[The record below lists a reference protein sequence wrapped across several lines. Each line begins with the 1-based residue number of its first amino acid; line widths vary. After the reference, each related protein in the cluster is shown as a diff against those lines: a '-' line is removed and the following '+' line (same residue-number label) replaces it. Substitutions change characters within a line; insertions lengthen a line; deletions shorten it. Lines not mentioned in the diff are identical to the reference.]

1 MALMLKEDVG
11 YGIAI
16 RHFGNKLIH
25 YMAKIDDEAAKLNYK
40 YLSQMMSPFNENLI
54 RIHAGIVALDDL
66 VGERDSFYIERELI
80 KFDAQ
85 IKDTCV
91 ELLYKITQ
99 KKEELKIYASKFDD
113 LLLVVM
119 NLAKRNIN
127 TFIDQSIAKK
137 EEIVQSLLDGTP
149 TYANISQV
157 LRLADLQ
164 NGAMLEVSKKYVRKY
179 ARAAAAMSADGAD
192 SLLVYDRIRDRA
204 SEETYNLAVEQVK
217 SVLIMNEDGK
227 AFVTGNLRKTNEH
240 FWDKNNSKFIEL
252 AQEYIK
258 EV

>member
-16 RHFGNKLIH
+16 RHFGNKLMH

-40 YLSQMMSPFNENLI
+40 YLSQMMAPFNENLI

-66 VGERDSFYIERELI
+66 VGEHDSFYIERELI

-113 LLLVVM
+113 LLLAVM

-137 EEIVQSLLDGTP
+137 EELVQSLLDGTP
-149 TYANISQV
+149 TYANISQI
-157 LRLADLQ
+157 LRLSDLQ
-164 NGAMLEVSKKYVRKY
+164 NNAMVEVSTKYVRKY
-179 ARAAAAMSADGAD
+179 ARALASMESGVD
-192 SLLVYDRIRDRA
+192 SLSAYNKVRERA

-217 SVLIMNEDGK
+217 SVLVMNEDGK
-227 AFVTGNLRKTNEH
+227 TFITAVLRGTNER
-240 FWDKNNSKFIEL
+240 FWNKNESKFAEL
-252 AQEYIK
+252 VSEYIAG
-258 EV
+258 V

>member
-16 RHFGNKLIH
+16 RHFGNKLMH

-40 YLSQMMSPFNENLI
+40 YLSQMMAPFNENLI

-66 VGERDSFYIERELI
+66 VGEHDSFYIERELI

-113 LLLVVM
+113 LLLAVM

-137 EEIVQSLLDGTP
+137 EELVQSLLDGAP
-149 TYANISQV
+149 TYANISQI
-157 LRLADLQ
+157 LRLSDLQ
-164 NGAMLEVSKKYVRKY
+164 NNAMVEVSTKYVRKY
-179 ARAAAAMSADGAD
+179 ARALAAMESGVDSSSAYNK
-192 SLLVYDRIRDRA
+192 VRERA

-217 SVLIMNEDGK
+217 SVLVMNEDGK
-227 AFVTGNLRKTNEH
+227 TFITAVLRGTNER
-240 FWDKNNSKFIEL
+240 FWNKNESKFSEL
-252 AQEYIK
+252 VSEYIAG
-258 EV
+258 V